1 MNLQES
7 IDALPERI
15 SATIKN
21 LFPSADARVAE
32 LTAKLESKEDSL
44 LASTTAAAQHAADAA
59 ALNLTVT
66 EQVTTIEQL
75 TAEVAALKASA
86 KTVASASQELVAA
99 QGIPAAS
106 LPAAA
111 SGASATSEQQIDALR
126 VAAAAETDP
135 AKKAPMLRELRTLR
149 EGGDWLAPKK

>member
-21 LFPSADARVAE
+21 LFPSADARFAE
-32 LTAKLESKEDSL
+32 LTGRLETADTAL
-44 LASTTAAAQHAADAA
+44 IAANAAAEQHAQDSV
-59 ALNLTVT
+59 ALNLIVT
-66 EQVTTIEQL
+66 EQAATIEQL

-86 KTVASASQELVAA
+86 KTVATASQELVAA

-111 SGASATSEQQIDALR
+111 PSAAASQEQQIETLR
-126 VAAAAETDP
+126 AQVAAETDP
-135 AKKAPMLRELRTLR
+135 AKRAPMLRELRTLR
-149 EGGDWLAPKK
+149 EGADWLAPKQ

>member
-32 LTAKLESKEDSL
+32 LTAKLATADTA
-44 LASTTAAAQHAADAA
+44 LATSAADAA
-59 ALNLTVT
+59 GQAQHIGTLNLTIT
-66 EQVTTIEQL
+66 EQNATIEQL

-86 KTVASASQELVAA
+86 KTVATASQELVAA

-111 SGASATSEQQIDALR
+111 PSAAASQEQQIETLR
-126 VAAAAETDP
+126 AQVAAETDP
-135 AKKAPMLRELRTLR
+135 AKRAPMLRELRTLR
-149 EGGDWLAPKK
+149 EGADWLAPKQ